1 MRERETAAVEVE
13 GLTVRYGRKTAL
25 NGVSLSVGRGEV
37 YALLGRN
44 GSGKTSLVRCLLG
57 HRRPDGGSARLFGQD
72 AWSDRER
79 VLARVGV
86 VPEEPD
92 APPETTAGRLVRFSR
107 RLYPSWSDESIDE
120 RLERFRV
127 PLDVP
132 FGRLSKG
139 QKGQLMLALALAP
152 EPDLLV
158 LDDPTLGLDAVA
170 RQSLYDELIG
180 ELADRGTTVFIT
192 THDLEGIEGIADRV
206 GILRETGLAA
216 DEPLDRLKQRYRR
229 LQLVGGATPDPARLR
244 DAANGLGP
252 VSVTTGRLGSEIV
265 VGRYSEE
272 AMAGARRTAD
282 LAEAE
287 VLPMSLSDI
296 FISMLAGDG
305 SGIEGGKR

>member
-13 GLTVRYGRKTAL
+13 DLAVRYGRKTAL
-25 NGVSLSVGRGEV
+25 EGVTLRVARGEV

-57 HRRPDGGSARLFGQD
+57 HRRPGGGCARLFGRD
-72 AWSDRER
+72 AWADRVR
-79 VLARVGV
+79 VMARVGV
-86 VPEEPD
+86 VPEDPD
-92 APPETTAGRLVRFSR
+92 ASPETTPRRLIRFSR
-107 RLYPSWSDESIDE
+107 RLYPAWDDKGIDK

-127 PLDVP
+127 PRDKP

-158 LDDPTLGLDAVA
+158 LDDPTLGLDVLA

-206 GILRETGLAA
+206 GLLKDGRLAV
-216 DEPLDRLKQRYRR
+216 DEPLEALKQRYRR
-229 LQLVGGATPDPARLR
+229 LRLTGGSPDPVPLR
-244 DAANGLGP
+244 AMAGGLGV
-252 VSVTTGRLGSEIV
+252 VSVSGGELGSEIV
-265 VGRYSEE
+265 VSRFTDE
-272 AMAGARRTAD
+272 AMSAARQH
-282 LAEAE
+282 E
-287 VLPMSLSDI
+287 VLSGVEVVPMTLSDI
-296 FISMLAGDG
+296 FISLLADG
-305 SGIEGGKR
+305 EGAPRGEAK